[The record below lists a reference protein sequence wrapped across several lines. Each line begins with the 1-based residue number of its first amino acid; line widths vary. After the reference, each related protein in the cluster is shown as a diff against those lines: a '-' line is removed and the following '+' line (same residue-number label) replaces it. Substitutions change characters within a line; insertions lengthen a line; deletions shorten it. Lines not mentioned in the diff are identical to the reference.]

1 MKINILDKQG
11 FYVEDHITGQGLP
24 MPEHWT
30 TDYLENGYYAAQY
43 QSAEANPETGELTN
57 GTWVETGGP
66 SPEDIE
72 NARES
77 LIAIANAEKSSLMS
91 HASNVIDAI
100 IDEIEGLEDSN
111 DDVVP
116 DKLRTD
122 LKAWKQY
129 RVKVK
134 NIDVFLV
141 PNIEW
146 PVSPEQNNL
155 TTVDISELTR

>member
-1 MKINILDKQG
+1 MQKVNEITADG
-11 FYVEDHITGQGLP
+11 FYICDHIEGELP
-24 MPEHWT
+24 SNWT
-30 TDYLENGYYAAQY
+30 IDLAGDGYYKAQY
-43 QSAEANPETGELTN
+43 QNGSRDPETGEWTG
-57 GTWVETGGP
+57 GTWVETSGP

-100 IDEIEGLEDSN
+100 IDEIEGLEDS

-122 LKAWKQY
+122 LKVWKQY

-134 NIDVFLV
+134 NIDVSLV
-141 PNIEW
+141 PDIEW
-146 PVSPEQNNL
+146 PVAQ
-155 TTVDISELTR
+155 D

>member
-1 MKINILDKQG
+1 MKINILDSLAFFIGDFIVGNSGDDLPDDWTADLVGDG
-11 FYVEDHITGQGLP
+11 FYKAKYHGGVKDQV
-24 MPEHWT
+24 
-30 TDYLENGYYAAQY
+30 
-43 QSAEANPETGELTN
+43 TGEWT
-57 GTWVETGGP
+57 GGAWVETSGP

-100 IDEIEGLEDSN
+100 IDEIEGLEDS

-134 NIDVFLV
+134 NIDVSLV
-141 PNIEW
+141 PDIEW
-146 PVSPEQNNL
+146 PVVPE
-155 TTVDISELTR
+155 